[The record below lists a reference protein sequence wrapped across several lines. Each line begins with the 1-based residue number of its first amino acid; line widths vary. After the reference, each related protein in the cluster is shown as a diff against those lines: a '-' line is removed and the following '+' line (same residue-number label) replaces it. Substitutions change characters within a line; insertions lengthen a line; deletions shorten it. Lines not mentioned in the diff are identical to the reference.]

1 VPAATWRRYVGP
13 AAFLLAVTIA
23 VVLIHSS
30 LHRGGRGTAGDS
42 ASPPASPPATTTGR
56 QARSHRKTTPRFWT
70 VRAGDTFGAIAGR
83 SGVTVARLQQL
94 NPRVSSTALYI
105 GEKIRVR

>member
-1 VPAATWRRYVGP
+1 VPAATWRRFVGP

-23 VVLIHSS
+23 VVLIHSA
-30 LHRGGRGTAGDS
+30 LHSGSHGSS
-42 ASPPASPPATTTGR
+42 ASPAGTPAAATTIGR
-56 QARSHRKTTPRFWT
+56 HGRSRPKARRYWT
-70 VRAGDTFGAIAGR
+70 VRAGDTFGAIATR

-94 NPRVSSTALYI
+94 NPGVSSTALYI